1 LFYSIFKVQQ
11 AKMLGDPTIIYQI
24 FIQPIIFTLLF
35 GYLYKSSGKEG
46 AMLVSVF
53 IGVGQMTMWQVL
65 LYAGGIIVRHE
76 FNRERTIFYS
86 LLSQTDLFGIWAKRL
101 FLCILL
107 TTPSFLIA
115 ILTGVTVFNV
125 SIDVTDLTYMVISV
139 LLYLVSLYG
148 IGLPIILL
156 LFLTVHGG
164 KIIQTVTYPMF
175 LLSGMIVSVDHFPDL
190 IKGIAFLFPITWS
203 THWIQD
209 VFVHNKVDWSF
220 LCFTLVIS
228 VFYALLARYIY
239 HIIMNKVRVRGEI
252 NL

>member
-1 LFYSIFKVQQ
+1 
-11 AKMLGDPTIIYQI
+11 MLGDPTIIYQI
-24 FIQPIIFTLLF
+24 FIQPVIFTLLF
-35 GYLYKSSGKEG
+35 GYLYQSSGKDG
-46 AMLVSVF
+46 TMLVTVF

-115 ILTGVTVFNV
+115 VVTGIYFFNV
-125 SIDVTDLTYMVISV
+125 SIEISELTYMMLGVI
-139 LLYLVSLYG
+139 LYFITLYG
-148 IGLPIILL
+148 IGLPMILL

-175 LLSGMIVSVDHFPDL
+175 LLSGMIVSVDYFPEF
-190 IKGIAFLFPITWS
+190 IRVIAFLFPITWS

-209 VFVHNKVDWSF
+209 IFIHNNVDWLF
-220 LCFTLVIS
+220 LFFTLLIS
-228 VFYALLARYIY
+228 TLYLLLAKYLY
-239 HIIMNKVRVRGEI
+239 GVIMNKVRVRGEI

>member
-1 LFYSIFKVQQ
+1 
-11 AKMLGDPTIIYQI
+11 MLGDPTIIYQI
-24 FIQPIIFTLLF
+24 FIQPVIFTLLF
-35 GYLYKSSGKEG
+35 GYLYQSSGKDG
-46 AMLVSVF
+46 TMLVTVF

-115 ILTGVTVFNV
+115 VVTGIYFFNV
-125 SIDVTDLTYMVISV
+125 SIEISELTYMMLGVI
-139 LLYLVSLYG
+139 LYFITLYG
-148 IGLPIILL
+148 IGLPMILL

-175 LLSGMIVSVDHFPDL
+175 LLSGMIVSVDYFPEF
-190 IKGIAFLFPITWS
+190 IRVIAFLFPITWS
-203 THWIQD
+203 THWIQNI
-209 VFVHNKVDWSF
+209 FIHNNVDWLF
-220 LCFTLVIS
+220 LFFTLLIS
-228 VFYALLARYIY
+228 MLYLLLAKYLY
-239 HIIMNKVRVRGEI
+239 GVIMNKVRVRGEI